1 MDPLTQAL
9 ALATEMYKAYNAQ
22 TDAVKQAQAQ
32 QWQTVFDDFAAFFA
46 KLPLPIALPR
56 IVVWIP
62 PKS

>member
-22 TDAVKQAQAQ
+22 SDAVKLAQAE
-32 QWQTVFDDFAAFFA
+32 QWQKVFDDFAAFFA
-46 KLPLPIALPR
+46 ALPFPLHLPK

-62 PKS
+62 PK